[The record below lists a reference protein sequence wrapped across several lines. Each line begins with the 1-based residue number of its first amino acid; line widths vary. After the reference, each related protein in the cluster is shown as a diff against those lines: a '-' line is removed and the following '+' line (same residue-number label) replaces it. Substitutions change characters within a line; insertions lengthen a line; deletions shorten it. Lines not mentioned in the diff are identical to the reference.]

1 MRCRRC
7 GSTEVVL
14 FKDRHRCSVCDSTEI
29 KGVGTQNQK
38 SGHRKLNP
46 KFLVV
51 SLVGKIFASLLT
63 AGFYHTSNWFGEI
76 QWEAL
81 CFLWLQQGWSS
92 YRSNS
97 SSKGK
102 KTYFMKQLLLKT
114 IAAVVLVGVVS
125 RSRLL
130 RQK

>member
-29 KGVGTQNQK
+29 KGVGTQNPNSESPQTK
-38 SGHRKLNP
+38 TKVPR
-46 KFLVV
+46 V

-63 AGFYHTSNWFGEI
+63 AGFFTIFQTGLAKF

-81 CFLWLQQGWSS
+81 CFLWLE
-92 YRSNS
+92 
-97 SSKGK
+97 
-102 KTYFMKQLLLKT
+102 QLWLEQLS
-114 IAAVVLVGVVS
+114 V
-125 RSRLL
+125 
-130 RQK
+130 